1 MDRQYM
7 DRQYMAGV
15 FEDGSVK
22 CTTLKGV
29 VIDCDPLALW
39 RMRQHCG
46 NCPLLAFADKYAEE
60 KFIDL

>member
-1 MDRQYM
+1 MVS
-7 DRQYMAGV
+7 V

-39 RMRQHCG
+39 RLRQHCG

-60 KFIDL
+60 KILFEI